1 MEILLLIGVI
11 AKYITVDLAFII
23 AAVVFMRKAIT

>member
-11 AKYITVDLAFII
+11 AKYITVGLAFIV